1 VPSSTP
7 SPYDTKILGL
17 VWNPDTETPSRRDE
31 QEWSYHRAS
40 PRVHDDCFG
49 EVQVYD
55 FNRVYSLHCTREM
68 GSNERR
74 SGLAFGNPASMLR
87 YRMTLADVR
96 L

>member
-1 VPSSTP
+1 
-7 SPYDTKILGL
+7 
-17 VWNPDTETPSRRDE
+17 
-31 QEWSYHRAS
+31 
-40 PRVHDDCFG
+40 
-49 EVQVYD
+49 VYD